1 MSASTSMDTAVIK
14 RKEHRAQAERRG
26 GGRRLDDL
34 RWTLDPWLLGSLLM
48 LLVIGFVMVTSASV
62 YVSEKYTGGPWY
74 FAIRQGIYICA
85 GLLLG
90 YWVLHLRLALWER
103 WGPIILLISLVLL
116 VAVLIPNIGSTAKGA
131 TRWLDFGLFRLQVS
145 EVMKLGLI
153 VYLAGYLVRR
163 GDEVRA
169 SVAGFVKPLAIMAV
183 VALLLLLE
191 PDFGTTVVLMAT
203 ALGMLFL
210 GGVRFWQFL
219 VVVAAGAG
227 SAVLLVA
234 ASKERMSRITAFLDP
249 WAKDVVNDD
258 GYQLINSLIAIG
270 RGEYWGV
277 GLGGSI
283 QKILYLPEP
292 HTDFIFAVLGE
303 ELGIVGMVVVI
314 LLYATIVVRAFII
327 GGRALQHG
335 ARFAAYLIYGL
346 GLWLGMQAFINIGVN
361 LGVLPTKGL
370 TLPLFSYGGSSM
382 IVTCVIAALMLR
394 VGLEVTHLQQRAE
407 REVKR

>member
-1 MSASTSMDTAVIK
+1 MSASTSVDTAVIK
-14 RKEHRAQAERRG
+14 RAGRRAQAERRG
-26 GGRRLDDL
+26 VGRRIDDL
-34 RWTLDPWLLGSLLM
+34 RWALDPWLLGSLLM

-74 FAIRQGIYICA
+74 FAIRQSIYICA

-103 WGPIILLISLVLL
+103 WGPMILLISLALL
-116 VAVLIPNIGSTAKGA
+116 VVVLIPNVGSTVNGA

-169 SVAGFVKPLAIMAV
+169 SVIGFVKPLAIMAL

-191 PDFGTTVVLMAT
+191 PDFGTTAVLMAT

-210 GGVRFWQFL
+210 GGVRFWQFG
-219 VVVAAGAG
+219 VVVTVGAAGMA
-227 SAVLLVA
+227 LLA
-234 ASKERMSRITAFLDP
+234 FISENRMRRIKSFLDP
-249 WAKDVVNDD
+249 WAEGVANDA
-258 GYQLINSLIAIG
+258 GFQLTQSLIAIG

-283 QKILYLPEP
+283 QKSGYLPEA

-314 LLYATIVVRAFII
+314 LLYVTIVVRAFII

-335 ARFAAYLIYGL
+335 AKFAAYLIYGL